1 MFDGTRPDHVY
12 IATGYTDLRRGID
25 GLAGVVQQSFHLDPF
40 AGSLFLFCGRRA
52 DRFKALYWD
61 ADGFVLLYKRLEKG
75 CYQWPR
81 TGEEALELNRQEL
94 RWLLEGLSIYQPRAH
109 RAVTDIRTV

>member
-1 MFDGTRPDHVY
+1 M
-12 IATGYTDLRRGID
+12 
-25 GLAGVVQQSFHLDPF
+25 
-40 AGSLFLFCGRRA
+40 
-52 DRFKALYWD
+52 
-61 ADGFVLLYKRLEKG
+61 LLYKRLEKG